1 MHVCTSGGEG
11 TKQDT
16 VIPGK
21 RIISNLVGKISSFAF
36 FVLYF
41 RAEGKIKHC
50 KIFREGR
57 LYTIGTAQFESL
69 VELVEFYEKHPLYRK
84 MKLKHPIN
92 EEVSASNY
100 VDLVTR
106 YSVRV

>member
-1 MHVCTSGGEG
+1 M
-11 TKQDT
+11 
-16 VIPGK
+16 
-21 RIISNLVGKISSFAF
+21 
-36 FVLYF
+36 LYF

-106 YSVRV
+106 YSVRVWNLEFKMYCIHVLYSVIMMPLIASAVLTLFPLLYLF

>member
-1 MHVCTSGGEG
+1 MIWCNCS
-11 TKQDT
+11 
-16 VIPGK
+16 
-21 RIISNLVGKISSFAF
+21 LVLFS
-36 FVLYF
+36 

-69 VELVEFYEKHPLYRK
+69 VELVDFYEKHPLYRK

-92 EEVSASNY
+92 EEV
-100 VDLVTR
+100 
-106 YSVRV
+106 RVLISKVCILD